1 LVASDKQFKKS
12 EIKFA
17 FTISPYASIS
27 HKLKH
32 GRASEIDPVLLAAEI
47 REHGFMTMPAEVQTY
62 LCDFLEGN
70 VEKRGRKGKSDIESQ
85 LESCRAQD
93 LYKSLR
99 EAQSGAEDAFPAAVD
114 IYEALDDRIE
124 DAYSPS
130 EAIWRMVA
138 ILMRGNQGH
147 HKAIKNLAGKAKAKD
162 KTGFGKPAR
171 K

>member
-1 LVASDKQFKKS
+1 MADKPSRTKPTR
-12 EIKFA
+12 FA

-47 REHGFMTMPAEVQTY
+47 REHGFATMPAEVQAY

-70 VEKRGRKGKSDIESQ
+70 VEKRGRKGKSAIERR
-85 LESCRAQD
+85 LEGLRAQD

-99 EAQSGAEDAFPAAVD
+99 KAQSGADEAFPAAVD
-114 IYEALDDRIE
+114 IYEALRDDIE
-124 DAYSPS
+124 DSYSDS
-130 EAIWRMVA
+130 EFVWRMVA
-138 ILMRGNQGH
+138 VLMRGNQGH
-147 HKAIKNLAGKAKAKD
+147 HKAVKNLAGEVNSTSKPGGAI
-162 KTGFGKPAR
+162 PAR